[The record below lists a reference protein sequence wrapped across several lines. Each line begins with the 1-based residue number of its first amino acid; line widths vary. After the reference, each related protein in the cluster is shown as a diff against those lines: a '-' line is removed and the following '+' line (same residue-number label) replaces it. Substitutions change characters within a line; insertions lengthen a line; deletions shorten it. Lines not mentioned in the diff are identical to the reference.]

1 MVELKEDLSP
11 KALEKRYQDNLNL
24 CCENDEALSSAL
36 GSHADASTMLCIIE
50 GVQFEQ
56 DLMFNAD
63 GTYNRFKDQ
72 PIYCARTLVYVL
84 EFYPYF

>member
-1 MVELKEDLSP
+1 
-11 KALEKRYQDNLNL
+11 
-24 CCENDEALSSAL
+24 
-36 GSHADASTMLCIIE
+36 MLCIIE